1 MYHILKKTRH
11 TYGPRAVLV
20 AIFLAALV
28 AGLAILRLVYELPFT
43 SDAHLLFNGKVIATM
58 NPRSAATVIEGM
70 PVTVSIEGFEHEKF
84 AGYVQVVEQ
93 ENDKETLLMI
103 KLQHPP
109 DDIHPPVPCT
119 VTVDTT
125 SRPLR

>member
-1 MYHILKKTRH
+1 MYHVLKKTRH

-20 AIFLAALV
+20 GIFLATLI
-28 AGLAILRLVYELPFT
+28 AGLAIIRLIYEQPST

-58 NPRSAATVIEGM
+58 DPRMAASVIEGM
-70 PVTVSIEGFEHEKF
+70 PVAVTVEGFDREKF

-109 DDIHPPVPCT
+109 EDIHPPVSCT
-119 VTVDTT
+119 VTIDTS